1 MDNSQVISGI
11 CFVKKKFL
19 LLLPIFFGILQ
30 SQTVKFDNPILDLGS
45 VKSNTKVKGVYK
57 VTNQG
62 KSYLQISELRPS
74 CGCTST
80 VLGQWALQPQE
91 SSLIEVTLD
100 TTGLKGDVTKS
111 IQVVTNDPQNPTPLL
126 TLKAKVIPDLD
137 ISQEAVF
144 WINLSAQPLAQ
155 TIIRFRS
162 NLGQQ
167 VDINA
172 VDTGSSPWI
181 KTSTRIEGK
190 DALLV
195 IDGNAQK
202 INSKKR
208 YGIDIINV
216 DIIGAHKM
224 RIPIKIIW
232 ELD

>member
-1 MDNSQVISGI
+1 M
-11 CFVKKKFL
+11 
-19 LLLPIFFGILQ
+19 
-30 SQTVKFDNPILDLGS
+30 
-45 VKSNTKVKGVYK
+45 
-57 VTNQG
+57 
-62 KSYLQISELRPS
+62 
-74 CGCTST
+74 
-80 VLGQWALQPQE
+80 
-91 SSLIEVTLD
+91 
-100 TTGLKGDVTKS
+100 
-111 IQVVTNDPQNPTPLL
+111 
-126 TLKAKVIPDLD
+126 IPDLD

-172 VDTGSSPWI
+172 VDTGTSPWI
-181 KTSTRIEGK
+181 KASTRIEGK